1 MSTSPSP
8 AGESN
13 QSSSLAVQLGVITFT
28 RTVVYTGMRMV
39 FPFLPVLARGMGVS
53 LETAALAITLRSA
66 MGMLSPL
73 LGPLGD
79 VHGRKW
85 AQRLGLMLLGCGALL
100 PGLFPSYSTFLVGS
114 LLFGLGIVI
123 FDPSIQAYVG
133 DRVPYQRRATAMAV
147 VELGWSAAF
156 LIGIPLVG
164 RVISEERWGVP
175 FLGVAGLILVSLL
188 LVHRVL
194 PESSR
199 TPGERPD
206 LAGGL
211 KTAVRHRP
219 SMAAVLVSFLM
230 LTGSRALMI
239 VYGAWFE
246 DVFNLNERM
255 LGDVSS
261 SIGAAGIAGL
271 LVVVLITD
279 RIGKKPALGW
289 GLLVSAL
296 AALGL
301 PFFKESLG
309 LTVGTLVLYY
319 IAFEFAL
326 VTGISLVSELRPGA
340 RATLMAFNA
349 AALSAGD
356 ALGSFLGPWAYSG
369 SITPN
374 VALVLGCNLAAGVVL
389 VLFVRVGDR

>member
-1 MSTSPSP
+1 MSTSPAP
-8 AGESN
+8 AGDPN

-85 AQRLGLMLLGCGALL
+85 AQRLGLILLGGGALL

-175 FLGVAGLILVSLL
+175 FLGVAGLMLVSLL
-188 LVHRVL
+188 LVQRVL

-199 TPGERPD
+199 TSGERPD
-206 LAGGL
+206 LIGGL
-211 KTAVRHRP
+211 KTAFQHRP

-246 DVFNLNERM
+246 EVFRLNERM
-255 LGDVSS
+255 LGDISS
-261 SIGAAGIAGL
+261 SIGAAGIVGL
-271 LVVVLITD
+271 VVVVLITD
-279 RIGKKPALGW
+279 RMGKKPALGL

-296 AALGL
+296 GALGL

-309 LTVGTLVLYY
+309 LTVGLLVLYY

-374 VALVLGCNLAAGVVL
+374 VILVLGCNLAAGIVL
-389 VLFVRVGDR
+389 ALFVRGEDR